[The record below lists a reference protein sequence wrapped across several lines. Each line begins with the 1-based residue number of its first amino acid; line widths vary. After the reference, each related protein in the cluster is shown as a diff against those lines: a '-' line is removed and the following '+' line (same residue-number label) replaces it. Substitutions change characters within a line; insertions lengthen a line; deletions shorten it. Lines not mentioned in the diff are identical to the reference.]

1 MTNVAQS
8 NSWLSNTSCNLMKD
22 QLNPLNRHLNGWT
35 SYPNTYLGS
44 RPCISLIKH
53 YNYNDWFFA
62 PCTGLYTFCKC
73 SKYVNAVPWLRFG
86 NRDIR
91 NLALWSVHGNYM
103 SLWDS
108 SPSHHLCQTQAAG
121 KIQFVI
127 LNLPSMPRSE
137 FLRVCF
143 VASSTDAGRAVFPV
157 IGGVSVLKLTFTRDI
172 RYPI

>member
-73 SKYVNAVPWLRFG
+73 SKYVNAVPWLGFG

-91 NLALWSVHGNYM
+91 NLALWSVHGNCM

-108 SPSHHLCQTQAAG
+108 SPVPPSVPNTSCQENT
-121 KIQFVI
+121 
-127 LNLPSMPRSE
+127 
-137 FLRVCF
+137 VCHF
-143 VASSTDAGRAVFPV
+143 
-157 IGGVSVLKLTFTRDI
+157 KLTKHAEEWILESLLCCFINWRRKSSFSGNWWDI
-172 RYPI
+172 CLETNIYKRY